1 MVLPLSIG
9 AANSYDDAMTPELP
23 YHSQLPFTFGA
34 LEQGDDSFRRAK
46 AVVLPIPFERTT
58 SYVPGTKNGPRE
70 IIAAS
75 SQVELYDEELGVEV
89 CDVGIHTLPGM
100 ESPFA
105 DTAEA
110 LAEMRTVAGWL
121 AGEGKFF
128 VALGGEHA
136 VTAPLVAG
144 VAERHPG
151 VTVLQIDAHADL
163 RESYLGDPHSHASA
177 MRRTLDYARCV
188 QVGIRNLSA
197 PEAAAVP
204 SLNTAMFYDWNMR
217 QDPDW
222 ISRVVDALGEKVYV
236 TIDLDGLDPAVMPA
250 VGTPEP
256 GGLSWRELLAL
267 LRRVMKARVVVAA
280 DVVELCPIPGF
291 VAPNFLAARLVY
303 KLIGYRFCLA

>member
-1 MVLPLSIG
+1 
-9 AANSYDDAMTPELP
+9 MTLP
-23 YHSQLPFTFGA
+23 YHAQYPFTFGG
-34 LEQGDDSFRRAK
+34 LPQEQHTLARSK
-46 AVVLPIPFERTT
+46 AVVLPVPFERTT

-75 SQVELYDEELGVEV
+75 SQVELYDEELGFEIA
-89 CDVGIHTLPGM
+89 DVGIHTLPGM

-110 LAEMRTVAGWL
+110 FAEMRRTASWL

-136 VTAPLVAG
+136 LTAPLVAG
-144 VAERHPG
+144 VAAHHPG
-151 VTVLQIDAHADL
+151 MSVLQIDAHADL
-163 RESYLGDPHSHASA
+163 RESYMGDPHSHASA
-177 MRRTLDYARCV
+177 IRRTLEHAPCV

-197 PEAAAVP
+197 PEAKAVG
-204 SLNTAMFYDWNMR
+204 SLRTKVFYDWNMR
-217 QDPDW
+217 QDTDW
-222 ISRVVDALGEKVYV
+222 MARVVEALSQTVYI
-236 TIDLDGLDPAVMPA
+236 TIDVDGLDPAVMPA
-250 VGTPEP
+250 TGTPEP
-256 GGLSWRELLAL
+256 GGLSWRELIGLMKL
-267 LRRVMKARVVVAA
+267 VMSTKTVVAA

>member
-1 MVLPLSIG
+1 MASG
-9 AANSYDDAMTPELP
+9 LP
-23 YHSQLPFTFGA
+23 YHPQPPFTFGA
-34 LEQGDDSFRRAK
+34 LEQGAAPYAGAR
-46 AVVLPIPFERTT
+46 AVVLPVPFERTT

-75 SQVELYDEELGVEV
+75 SQVELYDEELGREI

-105 DTAEA
+105 ETADA
-110 LAEMRTVAGWL
+110 LAEMRRVASWL
-121 AGEGKFF
+121 AHDDKFF

-136 VTAPLVAG
+136 LTAPLVAG

-151 VTVLQIDAHADL
+151 LSVLQIDAHADL
-163 RESYLGDPHSHASA
+163 RDSYMGNPFSHASA
-177 MRRTLDYARCV
+177 MRRVLEHAPCV

-197 PEAAAVP
+197 PEADAIP
-204 SLNTAMFYDWNMR
+204 RLNTTVFYDWNMR
-217 QDPDW
+217 HDPDW
-222 ISRVVDALGEKVYV
+222 IARVVDALGEQVYV

-256 GGLSWRELLAL
+256 GGLSWRELVTL
-267 LRRVMKARVVVAA
+267 LKRVMQVRTVVAA

-303 KLIGYRFCLA
+303 KLIGYRFCLR